1 MTLEQLRIFVE
12 VAQRQHLTQAA
23 SALHLTPSAVSASI
37 KALEDRYG
45 TALFHRVGRRI
56 ETSEAG
62 RIFLDEARRTLAS
75 ARAAEAT
82 LADLGEL
89 RRGSLTIHASQTIAS
104 YWLPALLVRFQQA
117 YPAIDLRLDVG
128 NTENVAQAVLQGVAD
143 LGFVEG
149 AIDEPVLAKEVVGDD
164 RMVVV
169 VAPGHPWARGQPLEA
184 ADLLGAQ
191 WILREAGSGT
201 RSAFES
207 ALDAIGI
214 PAGALQVAIGLPS
227 NEAVRSAVMAGPFA
241 TAVSELVVASHL
253 QAGLLVQAGF
263 ELPERSFA
271 MLRHSERHRS
281 RAATLFEELV
291 RIPPGTNGAAARAR
305 GQKNNS
311 ARVE

>member
-23 SALHLTPSAVSASI
+23 AALHLTPSAVSASV
-37 KALEDRYG
+37 KTLEDRYG

-82 LADLGEL
+82 LTELGEL
-89 RRGSLTIHASQTIAS
+89 RRGSLSIHASQTIAS
-104 YWLPALLVRFQQA
+104 YWLPALLVRFRQA
-117 YPAIDLRLDVG
+117 YPAIDLRLEVD
-128 NTENVAQAVLQGVAD
+128 NTENVAQAVLQGMAD

-149 AIDEPVLAKEVVGDD
+149 AIDEPALAREVVGND

-201 RSAFES
+201 RSAFEA
-207 ALDAIGI
+207 ALDAAGI
-214 PAGALQVAIGLPS
+214 PAGALRVDIGLPS
-227 NEAVRSAVMAGPFA
+227 NEAVRSAVLAGPYA

-253 QAGLLVQAGF
+253 QAGLLAQASF
-263 ELPERSFA
+263 DLPARSFS
-271 MLRHSERHRS
+271 MLRHPERHRS
-281 RAATLFEELV
+281 RAAAAFEELV
-291 RIPPGTNGAAARAR
+291 RAHPA
-305 GQKNNS
+305 
-311 ARVE
+311 